1 MTAIEIKAKEKE
13 LIKEIN
19 SDATLLDYA
28 LRYVKRKKRELKILE
43 CQFSLEELEN
53 ELQQS
58 EEDIK
63 SGRVYSQEEI
73 RRLHPEWK

>member
-1 MTAIEIKAKEKE
+1 MTTIEIRMKEKK

-28 LRYVKRKKRELKILE
+28 LQYVKRKKREMKTLK

-63 SGRVYSQEEI
+63 SGRVYNQEEM
-73 RRLHPEWK
+73 RKLHPEWK